1 VGIHVSRR
9 LAAAAVLALAVL
21 AGCTNAP
28 EADQDGSAPV
38 DTVLPY
44 SSPAGGSDNDY
55 DVDAMDPCAPFAS
68 PLWRDAAAID
78 PQLAPQATPEPPGGC
93 RWRGPG
99 MTATLA
105 VESGRSLRDYSI
117 DPAFRPGERGW
128 QGNSYWMTEASDEK
142 RECQVFLAVGPAQ
155 PDRVV
160 HLTVQTEE
168 IEAPL
173 QGGGDAHACVFVRSL
188 LIATSSVLRR
198 QAEATR

>member
-28 EADQDGSAPV
+28 EAEQDGSAAV
-38 DTVLPY
+38 DTVPPY
-44 SSPAGGSDNDY
+44 SSPAGPSDNNY

-68 PLWRDAAAID
+68 PLWREAAATD
-78 PQLAPQATPEPPGGC
+78 RDLAPQATPEPPQGC

-105 VESGRSLRDYSI
+105 VESGRSLQDYSI

-128 QGNSYWMTEASDEK
+128 QGNAYWMTATSNEK
-142 RECQVFLAVGPAQ
+142 RVCQAFLAVGPAQ

-160 HLTVQTEE
+160 HLAVETEE
-168 IEAPL
+168 IEAPV
-173 QGGGDAHACVFVRSL
+173 QGGGEAHSCVFIRSL

-198 QAEATR
+198 PAETTG